1 MVKMKSS
8 ARPKARPGAATKS
21 SARPK
26 KRPADLEAR
35 NLEAR
40 AVEGGRRASKRQ
52 VEDVATFM
60 KKKKSGGVMKKAKG
74 GMARGCGAA
83 TKGGKYSRAG

>member
-1 MVKMKSS
+1 MAKMKSS

-40 AVEGGRRASKRQ
+40 AVEGGRRASKR
-52 VEDVATFM
+52 EAADAATFM
-60 KKKKSGGVMKKAKG
+60 KKKKAGGVMKKAAG
-74 GMARGCGAA
+74 GTVRGMGAA
-83 TKGGKYSRAG
+83 TKGGKYSRSC